1 MMKTFRKTGICFIL
15 VLTVACLSLVG
26 CSKSYD
32 YQFSMPKKG
41 ETIAAVIATKDFP
54 EDEYLMFATASGMVK
69 KTSMKLYDRSR
80 RDGLIAI
87 NLKEGD
93 SLISVRRVATG
104 EQVMMVSSAG
114 KAIMWDESEVRSM
127 GRDTM
132 GVRGMNLN
140 ADARVLGME
149 IARPGTELL
158 VITELGYG
166 KRTPIEEYPSHHR
179 GGQGVYTIS
188 MTAKKGLLSA
198 MKIVDPDDEIMVITE
213 EGVVVRTPVSGVS
226 QLGRS
231 TQGVHVMNVSTKDK
245 VTAIAIST
253 TSEKK
258 TSRAK
263 DKHDDQMN
271 LLDE

>member
-1 MMKTFRKTGICFIL
+1 
-15 VLTVACLSLVG
+15 
-26 CSKSYD
+26 
-32 YQFSMPKKG
+32 
-41 ETIAAVIATKDFP
+41 
-54 EDEYLMFATASGMVK
+54 
-69 KTSMKLYDRSR
+69 
-80 RDGLIAI
+80 
-87 NLKEGD
+87 
-93 SLISVRRVATG
+93 
-104 EQVMMVSSAG
+104 
-114 KAIMWDESEVRSM
+114 M

-231 TQGVHVMNVSTKDK
+231 TQGVHVMNVSAKDK